1 MAYRY
6 LAAIF
11 AAAIAVRLFQHL
23 KEGYVEWGEKS
34 ISADR
39 SKDPVSYWFIILIEI
54 CLFFVMAWGV
64 FVLES

>member
-1 MAYRY
+1 VAYRY

-11 AAAIAVRLFQHL
+11 SAAIAVRLFQHL

-39 SKDPVSYWFIILIEI
+39 SKDPVSYWFIISIEI